1 MKRVIWFVLF
11 CSIMIIQSTYA
22 QNKVTEQQKSEY
34 AKGNRDRDFLKE
46 YIEALKVDGQTEI
59 LNDVIDEYLMTLPF
73 NERYVGENLSDFM
86 EYVTR
91 VDARTFIDIIK
102 NWEKLSL
109 SQEQA
114 DQVAVKVDNMC
125 KMDLFN
131 VMMEKEEENGKRPAK
146 DYTDLQTILKKSSI
160 PISDMRR
167 YMIDMWQCW
176 GKNDVSGM
184 IQVLGK
190 MVGDSDSSQ
199 EYEKNGNSLSLD
211 TMFEGV
217 VIGNMMNYVLEEC
230 NLDQCSQILEI
241 MDHAIEKNGR
251 TGRMEMFARMRDN
264 FEGKDDD
271 GNGRGVIGK

>member
-1 MKRVIWFVLF
+1 MNFP
-11 CSIMIIQSTYA
+11 
-22 QNKVTEQQKSEY
+22 
-34 AKGNRDRDFLKE
+34 
-46 YIEALKVDGQTEI
+46 
-59 LNDVIDEYLMTLPF
+59 TLPF

-264 FEGKDDD
+264 FEGKKMMMEM
-271 GNGRGVIGK
+271 GEE

>member
-131 VMMEKEEENGKRPAK
+131 EMMKKEEENEKRPAK
-146 DYTDLQTILKKSSI
+146 D
-160 PISDMRR
+160 
-167 YMIDMWQCW
+167 
-176 GKNDVSGM
+176 
-184 IQVLGK
+184 
-190 MVGDSDSSQ
+190 
-199 EYEKNGNSLSLD
+199 
-211 TMFEGV
+211 
-217 VIGNMMNYVLEEC
+217 
-230 NLDQCSQILEI
+230 
-241 MDHAIEKNGR
+241 
-251 TGRMEMFARMRDN
+251 
-264 FEGKDDD
+264 
-271 GNGRGVIGK
+271 

>member
-73 NERYVGENLSDFM
+73 NERYVGKNLSDFM

-114 DQVAVKVDNMC
+114 DQVAVKVDNIC

-131 VMMEKEEENGKRPAK
+131 VMMEKKENGKKPAK

-160 PISDMRR
+160 PISDMRHH
-167 YMIDMWQCW
+167 MIDMWQYW
-176 GKNDVSGM
+176 RKNDVSGM

-190 MVGDSDSSQ
+190 MFGGLGPSQ
-199 EYEKNGNSLSLD
+199 EYEKNGTSLSLD
-211 TMFEGV
+211 VMFEGV
-217 VIGNMMNYVLEEC
+217 VMGNMMNYVLEEC
-230 NLDQCSQILEI
+230 NLDQCNQILEI

-251 TGRMEMFARMRDN
+251 AGCMEMFARMRDN
-264 FEGKDDD
+264 FEGKKMMMEM
-271 GNGRGVIGK
+271 GEE